1 MAMHGPSRHTPG
13 YTPFKKSGWGAAAFI
28 SALAVGCFI
37 AAFAIHRATYNDPID
52 PLSPSKG
59 RPVAEHGTD
68 ASHGEHGTTIPDAGT
83 TIPADSGH
91 GTDH

>member
-28 SALAVGCFI
+28 SALAVACFLG
-37 AAFAIHRATYNDPID
+37 AFAIHQATYNDPID

-59 RPVAEHGTD
+59 RPVAEHAAGGQD
-68 ASHGEHGTTIPDAGT
+68 DHARGERNIGGEASG
-83 TIPADSGH
+83 DSTGQH
-91 GTDH
+91 